1 METEEN
7 SYDIAIVGGGLAGA
21 LVANRLH
28 SSFKGSVI
36 LLDNHPTLGGKA
48 RSSSWE
54 TKQWAPHAN
63 VVSEKLYNFIANL
76 LQSDPSL
83 RQEETFS
90 FKPGN
95 LSFFI
100 QNKMIPIKSLSQKES
115 KIPKI
120 LGGLAA
126 QKQWLNLW
134 DKMFGSLQEKEQ
146 PLSKS
151 LNISHKDALASTLKL
166 ISYTCG
172 LSSWLSLNP
181 KAMEERCEYLENL
194 GTSDILKNLAALFSR
209 EASDCSLTLAF
220 EEQVLTAQKKDSYWQ
235 IKTNKKQLKTKR
247 LIVAHSPWEA
257 LIWLDRKD
265 LPQKILQMALRS
277 KPTSVVS
284 LTKRIKKECEGL
296 SDQMIIAS
304 ESVIMIHSCG
314 NLCFTYSLDYESSIN
329 TTEVTKAIKALR
341 RSALKLLSAFPDLEL
356 EEESIALHPIAWGQS
371 AQTKEAS
378 YVEKLSD
385 YDFFK
390 EDILFCG
397 ESYGTSYRPDENI
410 IKSVLAC
417 ASYCVEN
424 KLGE

>member
-7 SYDIAIVGGGLAGA
+7 SYDIAIVGGGLAGV

-48 RSSSWE
+48 RPSSWE
-54 TKQWAPHAN
+54 TKQWAPYASL
-63 VVSEKLYNFIANL
+63 VSEKLYNFIANL

-83 RQEETFS
+83 QQEETFS
-90 FKPGN
+90 FKPTD

-100 QNKMIPIKSLSQKES
+100 QNKMIPIKSLKQKES

-120 LGGLAA
+120 IGGLAA

-134 DKMFGSLQEKEQ
+134 DRMFGSLQDKEQ

-151 LNISHKDALASTLKL
+151 LNITQKDALANTLKL

-172 LSSWLSLNP
+172 LSSWMSLNP
-181 KAMEERCEYLENL
+181 KAMEERCEYLESL
-194 GTSDILKNLAALFSR
+194 GTSDILKNLSVLFPQ
-209 EASDCSLTLAF
+209 EASDCSFTLSF
-220 EEQVLTAQKKDSYWQ
+220 EEQVLTAHKKDSFWQ
-235 IKTNKKQLKTKR
+235 IKTNKQHLKVKR

-257 LIWLDRKD
+257 LIWLDRKE
-265 LPQKILQMALRS
+265 LPQKLLQMALRS
-277 KPTSVVS
+277 KPTSIVS
-284 LTKRIKKECEGL
+284 LTKRIKKECDSL

-304 ESVIMIHSCG
+304 ESVIIMRSCG

-341 RSALKLLSAFPDLEL
+341 RSALKLLNAFPDLAL

-371 AQTKEAS
+371 AQIKEAS
-378 YVEKLSD
+378 YVEKLCD

-390 EDILFCG
+390 KDLLFCG

-424 KLGE
+424 QLGE